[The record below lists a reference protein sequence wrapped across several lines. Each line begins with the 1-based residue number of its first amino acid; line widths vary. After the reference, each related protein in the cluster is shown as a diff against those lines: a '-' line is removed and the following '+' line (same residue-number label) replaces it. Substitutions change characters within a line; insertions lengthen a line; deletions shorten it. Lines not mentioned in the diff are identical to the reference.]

1 MGEGTGGGV
10 DTDVGGA
17 GLDTGGDRDTS
28 PSYGQSPGAM
38 GGRVPDVQPTVM
50 KSFDPGV
57 YSQPVSPS
65 VMAGNPAIPSLA
77 NNDAYQANLDFVSGI
92 QSLTGGGM
100 SPGAMGGRREDESP
114 SYSPQPDPS
123 TSMPLSVMTRPTG
136 SVFREDNDPLGD
148 ALRDQRG
155 RLAVTFGPA
164 ALYSPSDASGNLGT
178 GPAFAA
184 LEKGSQRDAF
194 RMLPINEPMGAGMET
209 RSDLFPSQLGGGE
222 LTVTPQGFQ
231 NIISPQQEFPAE
243 LGDNLVGPLRTVPA
257 GGGDPL
263 LFQDSRIMGMSPG
276 AMGGSAIGPIQGPL
290 PTDIDPTSDAAM
302 FANLTSRPSG
312 ALTQVALPA
321 GRPSDAVTLAAA
333 AKNPTSQRDFS
344 FREFLGNIFKNLG
357 SKAKSVGAF
366 ISGLSAEKLQD
377 YAEQFLAGGAN
388 QKASTV
394 GMDPFAQQGMGPGP
408 FVGGGAP
415 SPSGGGGGGM
425 AAPAK
430 DPCPPG
436 FRFDPTLQ
444 QCVPIIAP
452 NTPTDTTTTPTTP
465 TTPAP
470 GVTPPVAGGIANA
483 YPFVLTPPIGT
494 PVGNLPPVRLTT

>member
-77 NNDAYQANLDFVSGI
+77 TNDAYQANLDFLSGI
-92 QSLTGGGM
+92 RSLAGGQ
-100 SPGAMGGRREDESP
+100 SPGAMGGRIGDDSP
-114 SYSPQPDPS
+114 TFSSQPDPS
-123 TSMPLSVMTRPTG
+123 TALPLRVDTQAKPRIRFNPVTN
-136 SVFREDNDPLGD
+136 EL
-148 ALRDQRG
+148 LRDQTG
-155 RLAVTFGPA
+155 RVIFNDMSRQPTRTMIA
-164 ALYSPSDASGNLGT
+164 ADETGT
-178 GPAFAA
+178 
-184 LEKGSQRDAF
+184 ERQAF
-194 RMLPINEPMGAGMET
+194 RMLPINEPKGGGRILPELEA
-209 RSDLFPSQLGGGE
+209 DPFAPLGGTGVSPE
-222 LTVTPQGFQ
+222 TVRSRRFDEPDPGA
-231 NIISPQQEFPAE
+231 I
-243 LGDNLVGPLRTVPA
+243 VGPLQTMYQRGFT
-257 GGGDPL
+257 
-263 LFQDSRIMGMSPG
+263 PG
-276 AMGGSAIGPIQGPL
+276 EDVGALYGRGFTPGEDIGALYGRGF
-290 PTDIDPTSDAAM
+290 DPT
-302 FANLTSRPSG
+302 PSG
-312 ALTQVALPA
+312 ALTQAALPA
-321 GRPSDAVTLAAA
+321 GRPAVIDKQPKTDANAAA
-333 AKNPTSQRDFS
+333 AKLAALARSGGAKTKEELNLVQRFGRFLQGLGKGISNFQMSDIF
-344 FREFLGNIFKNLG
+344 EFLRG
-357 SKAKSVGAF
+357 
-366 ISGLSAEKLQD
+366 
-377 YAEQFLAGGAN
+377 
-388 QKASTV
+388 
-394 GMDPFAQQGMGPGP
+394 DPNYKGPSPAQQQLMGVPGPGP
-408 FVGGGAP
+408 AVGGGAP
-415 SPSGGGGGGM
+415 SPSGGGGM
-425 AAPAK
+425 PMPAK

-470 GVTPPVAGGIANA
+470 GTTPPAAGGIADA

>member
-17 GLDTGGDRDTS
+17 GQDTGGGGDTS
-28 PSYGQSPGAM
+28 PSRPSYGMSPGAM

-77 NNDAYQANLDFVSGI
+77 NNDAYQANLDFISGI

-100 SPGAMGGRREDESP
+100 SPGAMGGRREDDSP

-136 SVFREDNDPLGD
+136 TVFREDNDPLGD

-243 LGDNLVGPLRTVPA
+243 LGDNLVGPLRTIDDRPRPSPTEMTDFITPILPTPA
-257 GGGDPL
+257 ARPSVIDTQPKADANAEAAKIAALARSGSGGAKTQEELNILQRLGRFLKGVGKSISNFEMSDIFEFLKGDPNYK
-263 LFQDSRIMGMSPG
+263 GP
-276 AMGGSAIGPIQGPL
+276 SA
-290 PTDIDPTSDAAM
+290 
-302 FANLTSRPSG
+302 
-312 ALTQVALPA
+312 
-321 GRPSDAVTLAAA
+321 
-333 AKNPTSQRDFS
+333 
-344 FREFLGNIFKNLG
+344 
-357 SKAKSVGAF
+357 
-366 ISGLSAEKLQD
+366 
-377 YAEQFLAGGAN
+377 
-388 QKASTV
+388 
-394 GMDPFAQQGMGPGP
+394 AQQQLMGVPGPGP
-408 FVGGGAP
+408 AVGGGAP
-415 SPSGGGGGGM
+415 SPSGGGGGM

-452 NTPTDTTTTPTTP
+452 NTPTSPTTPTATP

-470 GVTPPVAGGIANA
+470 GVTPPAAGGIANA
-483 YPFVLTPPIGT
+483 YPFTLTPPIGA